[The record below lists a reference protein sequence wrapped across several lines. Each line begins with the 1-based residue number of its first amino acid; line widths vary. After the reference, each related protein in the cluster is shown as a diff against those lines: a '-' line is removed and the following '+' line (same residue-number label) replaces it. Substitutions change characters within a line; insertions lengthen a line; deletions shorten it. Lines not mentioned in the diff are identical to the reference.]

1 MIQPLL
7 IDTTGWCASVG
18 VSAHTRSKDVVDALV
33 GCVVMGVVTG
43 GVAMGLVTGGVAMGV
58 VTGGVAMGVVAGCVA
73 FSFSNS
79 SFNFCCFCRSSFCW

>member
-33 GCVVMGVVTG
+33 RCVVMGVVTGGVVMGVVTG
-43 GVAMGLVTGGVAMGV
+43 GVAMGL
-58 VTGGVAMGVVAGCVA
+58 VAGCVA

-79 SFNFCCFCRSSFCW
+79 SFNFCCFWRSSFCW